1 MHIIINTEY
10 NSFHTEVTPTEF
22 DTLMKVLSRVKAV
35 ERVWGGDS
43 NTETVYKPDGRL
55 TGSLSVL
62 AVIHKPATPEIEP
75 QVNPNA
81 T

>member
-1 MHIIINTEY
+1 MHIITNTEY

-22 DTLMKVLSRVKAV
+22 DILMKIISRVKAV

-43 NTETVYKPDGRL
+43 NTETVYKP
-55 TGSLSVL
+55 
-62 AVIHKPATPEIEP
+62 ATPEIEP